1 MSPTKR
7 KRGGA
12 SMRCPRCGE
21 PSRVTDTRRVPN
33 LRVIQRTRQCKGC
46 DASFLTE
53 ERVARRP
60 VN

>member
-1 MSPTKR
+1 
-7 KRGGA
+7 
-12 SMRCPRCGE
+12 MRCPRCGE
-21 PSRVTDTRRVPN
+21 PSRVIDTRRVPN

-53 ERVARRP
+53 ERIARRP